1 MALTYQRHEDI
12 VVRNA
17 SGAEVKGAPPS
28 TRFRLID
35 RAAPHDATWHTSY
48 QEAIDRGRSL
58 AETRR
63 VTLWYEPDP
72 LSPGMTMV
80 QTFRDSA

>member
-17 SGAEVKGAPPS
+17 SGAEVKGGPPAS
-28 TRFRLID
+28 RYRLID

-48 QEAIDRGRSL
+48 DDAIDKGKSL
-58 AETRR
+58 AQTRR
-63 VTLWYEPDP
+63 VALWYEPDP
-72 LSPGMTMV
+72 LRPGMTLV
-80 QTFRDSA
+80 QSFRDSA